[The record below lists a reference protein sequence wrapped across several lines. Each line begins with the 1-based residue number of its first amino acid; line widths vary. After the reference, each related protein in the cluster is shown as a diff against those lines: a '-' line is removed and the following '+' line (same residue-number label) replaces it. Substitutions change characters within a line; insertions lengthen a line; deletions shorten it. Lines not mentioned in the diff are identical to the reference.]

1 MKIKKNLDTIN
12 FLKLLLSEIQL
23 LILILFAAISLAV
36 YISKTQVPMIKETN
50 TKATISL
57 PPLEIFAI
65 HNISHNIYFEK
76 KVVSN
81 EELNENYM
89 KEKFKINLFS
99 NLMSSK
105 NLKNF
110 LDIETNS
117 IYIKFFEQNGLDIKN
132 YFDQNKFEIISSPI
146 DKRRKFIFIISMRHP
161 LGLNELDFLQNYI
174 EFTKDNLLEEQIVN
188 SVNRVDRIREL
199 LQNNFDK
206 NKNLNSLNKNN
217 EDNRIKLFKIL
228 LDEFTN
234 NNENNIS
241 NDQILDYLTAADNKL
256 IIDKIEFLDS
266 MKNQILITDYDP
278 ILEIKTIPYFEINLI
293 YRNIAVSIL
302 ISFIVFF
309 SIIFFKQAYKD
320 FLKK

>member
-1 MKIKKNLDTIN
+1 MKIKKNLGIIY

-76 KVVSN
+76 IVVSN
-81 EELNENYM
+81 RELDANTM
-89 KEKFKINLFS
+89 QEKFKINLFS

-146 DKRRKFIFIISMRHP
+146 DKGRKFIFIISMRHP

-174 EFTKDNLLEEQIVN
+174 EFTKDNLLEEHIVN
-188 SVNRVDRIREL
+188 SVNKLDRIREL

-234 NNENNIS
+234 NENNIS
-241 NDQILDYLTAADNKL
+241 NDKILDYLTAADNKL

>member
-1 MKIKKNLDTIN
+1 MKIKKNLGIIY

-76 KVVSN
+76 IVVSN
-81 EELNENYM
+81 RELDANYM
-89 KEKFKINLFS
+89 QEKFKINLFS

-146 DKRRKFIFIISMRHP
+146 DKGRKFIFIISMRHP

-174 EFTKDNLLEEQIVN
+174 EFTKDNLLEEHIVN
-188 SVNRVDRIREL
+188 SVNKLDRIREL

-234 NNENNIS
+234 NENNIS
-241 NDQILDYLTAADNKL
+241 NDKILDYLTAADNKL

>member
-174 EFTKDNLLEEQIVN
+174 EFTKDNLLEEHIVN
-188 SVNRVDRIREL
+188 SVNKLDRIREL

-256 IIDKIEFLDS
+256 ITDKIEFLDS